1 MGEVARLPHG
11 GGSRLRIICF
21 AVQVVVHL
29 AACDGQSLTLRSSC
43 ENPKEC
49 CKFAPST
56 QEFHECCHD
65 QGCCP
70 IDCDDSSEEDLTES
84 NSCDEAWSCCSFRP
98 QSQDFKDCCQK
109 FGCCPACGQTSQGCC
124 YNGKIYGWGTVVED
138 YPDFCMQLVCAAQKS
153 SVRLLTA
160 VIVPVKLPLSSCQD
174 SFKYWCVD
182 ETGLVQPEGASW
194 KPDYCHH
201 CQCHNS
207 TVLCPRPPHDYCVE
221 IPGPCCPTWNCSIGC
236 TDDGGQYHE
245 LGSSWYTSPCLYHT
259 CTTRGVVT
267 RQESCHLTTPEHE
280 SCEAYTP
287 EGECCQRWRCSGCT
301 DESGVYY
308 ELGHEWI
315 GSDPCVVLTCT
326 EGGIEETRESC
337 VATGPPHA
345 GCHGYTPAGACCPK
359 WNCSGCVD
367 DSGYHPL
374 FDIWKSDPCS
384 TSFCTRT
391 GIQTSLTECHL
402 TPAPHFS
409 CQQYTQPGKCCPEW
423 NCSGCFDSAGGFR
436 DLGHEWST
444 GNACYIFKC
453 TREGITLTLVQCPEI
468 RPPHP
473 SCSRYTPVGECCP
486 KWNCSACIDPN
497 GQQHSLYE
505 VWKSDLC
512 TTHFC
517 TRTGIQTTRDACD
530 LGPAPHPSCR
540 KTVPVGE
547 CCPDW
552 ICSGCFDSTGHHH
565 DMNSKWRTGDPCLM
579 FVCTEEGIVL
589 QRLICE
595 ETSPLHPSCYAYKAP
610 GECCSKWNCSG
621 CLDIAG
627 VNHSL
632 YDVWKTDSCTTHYCT
647 RDGVKTTRE
656 TCTLGP
662 APHPSC
668 QAVTK
673 LGECCPEWQC
683 SACLDSTGKYHD
695 LGSKWSR
702 DDVCVVFSCTEAG
715 IVLSHTKC
723 EETLPPHPDCYKH
736 TVKGECCPKWNCS
749 GCIDAALKYHPLHDV
764 WKTDQCTTRVC
775 SRHGIQT
782 TRETCQLEPIPHQ
795 SCKRQIPVGQC
806 CPVWNCSGCFV
817 NKNYHNIG
825 EEWPAK
831 NACMI
836 YTCTKEGLKINSV
849 KCIKTPPPHPTCT
862 RYTPDTECCP
872 TWNCSGCTD
881 DDGKFHPL
889 NDVWKTDACTT
900 EHCTKTGILSTVKEC
915 TLGPAPDQ
923 SCVELTMP
931 GECCPRWKC
940 RGCLDKDGKY
950 HDVGKDWSTEDP
962 CTRLLCTEGGVVVNN
977 VECKK
982 TPAPHPDCY
991 EYTPVGEC
999 CQKWNCSGCTNSKGI
1014 YYPLY
1019 KVWKEDPCTTHV
1031 CTGSGIQVTKETCA
1045 LEPAPHPSCQRVTPP
1060 GKCCQEWTC
1069 RGCFDAT
1076 GNFHDLGEEWR
1087 TKDPCTSLLC
1097 TGGGIQPKFLTCIET
1112 RPPHPD
1118 CLRFIPSGECCPK
1131 WNCSGCTDSTGA
1143 YHRLS
1148 EVWTPD
1154 PCTTMVCTNAGI
1166 KTTVKHCS
1174 LEPALHQSCQRYTPP
1189 GMCCPEWKCSGC
1201 VDNNGTYHVLYSA
1214 WKTDPCTT
1222 HTCTSAG
1229 VTTTEQLCPPQ
1240 SAPHPG
1246 CQKVTSPGE
1255 CCPRWQCSGCT
1266 DNTGRYHPLHK
1277 VWQTDPCTLH
1287 NCTSDGIKTI
1297 VKECRVEP
1305 APHATCQRYTP
1316 PGECCQEWQCRGCI
1330 DSKGEFYELG
1340 QKWRTEDP
1348 CLLLVCMEEDIA
1360 EESIHCIDTL
1370 PPHPSCS
1377 KSVPLG
1383 ECCPRWN
1390 CRRVDSFGSKGVP
1403 LDSGCVDEA
1412 GSYHQ
1417 LYKVWKTDACTTHFC
1432 TSAGIKTDVE
1442 TCYIGPALDP
1452 SCQKYIAPG
1461 ECCPEWDCS
1470 GCTDLNGTYHQLY
1483 DIWKPDPCTTQSC
1496 TPDGIESTVTDCYLG
1511 PAFHPTCQEYIP
1523 PGECCPVWQCSG
1535 CTDDDGT
1542 YHPLHEVWQRD
1553 ACTTYTCTIT
1563 GIQTTVTDCYLGP
1576 PLHPTCHQVTP
1587 PGECCPAWQCSGC
1600 TEHDG
1605 TYHPL
1610 HDVWK
1615 SNPCTTHACTTTG
1628 INTTLEKCSLGPA
1641 THAGCQKATPPGK
1654 CCPEWNCS
1662 GCVVNGTYHPV
1673 NHVWKT
1679 DACTSLKCS
1688 NNVIVIIKE
1697 KCALGP
1703 APHPG
1708 CREHLPKGQC
1718 CPTWNCS
1725 NCVDYLGGRHSD
1737 GETWQDP
1744 HNPCKHCT
1752 CRGASVSCAIQDC
1765 APPPPWPCDP
1775 PRFPGQCCPNY
1786 CQRPTA
1792 TSIFS
1797 PGDHHG

>member
-160 VIVPVKLPLSSCQD
+160 VIVPVKLPLSSCQDNVGCED

-999 CQKWNCSGCTNSKGI
+999 CQKWNCSGC
-1014 YYPLY
+1014 
-1019 KVWKEDPCTTHV
+1019 
-1031 CTGSGIQVTKETCA
+1031 
-1045 LEPAPHPSCQRVTPP
+1045 
-1060 GKCCQEWTC
+1060 
-1069 RGCFDAT
+1069 
-1076 GNFHDLGEEWR
+1076 
-1087 TKDPCTSLLC
+1087 
-1097 TGGGIQPKFLTCIET
+1097 
-1112 RPPHPD
+1112 
-1118 CLRFIPSGECCPK
+1118 
-1131 WNCSGCTDSTGA
+1131 
-1143 YHRLS
+1143 
-1148 EVWTPD
+1148 
-1154 PCTTMVCTNAGI
+1154 
-1166 KTTVKHCS
+1166 
-1174 LEPALHQSCQRYTPP
+1174 
-1189 GMCCPEWKCSGC
+1189 
-1201 VDNNGTYHVLYSA
+1201 
-1214 WKTDPCTT
+1214 
-1222 HTCTSAG
+1222 
-1229 VTTTEQLCPPQ
+1229 
-1240 SAPHPG
+1240 
-1246 CQKVTSPGE
+1246 
-1255 CCPRWQCSGCT
+1255 
-1266 DNTGRYHPLHK
+1266 
-1277 VWQTDPCTLH
+1277 
-1287 NCTSDGIKTI
+1287 
-1297 VKECRVEP
+1297 
-1305 APHATCQRYTP
+1305 
-1316 PGECCQEWQCRGCI
+1316 
-1330 DSKGEFYELG
+1330 
-1340 QKWRTEDP
+1340 
-1348 CLLLVCMEEDIA
+1348 
-1360 EESIHCIDTL
+1360 
-1370 PPHPSCS
+1370 
-1377 KSVPLG
+1377 
-1383 ECCPRWN
+1383 
-1390 CRRVDSFGSKGVP
+1390 
-1403 LDSGCVDEA
+1403 VDEA